1 VSGRN
6 DEPIWHKSSFSG
18 TSGCVEVAV
27 VGDTVLIRDT
37 KNRDA
42 GHLTVSR
49 ECWNHFL
56 DAVRDGL

>member
-1 VSGRN
+1 MSGRN

-18 TSGCVEVAV
+18 TSGCVEAAV

-37 KNRDA
+37 KDRDA
-42 GHLTVSR
+42 GQLAVSR